1 VLREASHTS
10 VEPDG
15 RDGVAGDAVSRLT
28 GGFSTFRAMA
38 DVVIQEAGGELAPA
52 GAGGPGTDAEST
64 RSDGGFPTRVAAIDI
79 GSNAIRFLATEFPGP
94 ASSQVLHQVR
104 TPVRLGH
111 DVFLTGR
118 LTESGIGAAIEALA
132 DYRRLMEELSITR
145 YRAVATSAVR
155 DSDNAD
161 AFLDRARAEAG
172 IDIEVITGAEEVRLV
187 HQAVRNRITLGEDR
201 WILVDLGGGSVE
213 VSLVDDRDVLW
224 SVSHGMGSVR
234 LLEELQVAGDE
245 PGRFRRRLEEYAAT
259 LRIPTVGRARR
270 AGFIATGG
278 NIETLAKLA
287 GAPPDT
293 NGVCRLGLAQLRST
307 VEQLA
312 RLSYRQRVTELGL
325 REDRAD
331 VILPAAT
338 VYEQLCE
345 QAGFEVIHVPNVGV
359 KDGIVLD
366 LVDDYARHEPHVE
379 RQEQIVFNGAV
390 ALGRRFRFDAPHG
403 RHVVGLALSLFDQL
417 EDLHGLPRDDRR
429 ILVAGAMLH
438 DVGLFINYRKHHKHS
453 MYIISQSDLPGL
465 NPVEIRMAAN
475 VARYHRKGEPAP
487 HHVEYMTLSERERSR
502 VSRLAAIV
510 RIADALD
517 REHLQAVRAV
527 TTRIDD
533 KVVTLELQTSSD
545 GLLEK
550 WAVQR
555 KAALFEKLFDCK
567 VRTLDGRT

>member
-1 VLREASHTS
+1 MSDRAPHLTEAEP
-10 VEPDG
+10 VPDG
-15 RDGVAGDAVSRLT
+15 PVADPRVDDAAARS
-28 GGFSTFRAMA
+28 GGA
-38 DVVIQEAGGELAPA
+38 
-52 GAGGPGTDAEST
+52 
-64 RSDGGFPTRVAAIDI
+64 FPTRVAAIDI
-79 GSNAIRFLATEFPGP
+79 GSNAIRFLATEYSGP
-94 ASSQVLHQVR
+94 SASTILEQVR
-104 TPVRLGH
+104 APVRLGH

-118 LTESGIGAAIEALA
+118 LADGAVQAAIDALHA
-132 DYRRLMEELSITR
+132 CRQRMDELGISR

-155 DSDNAD
+155 DSDNGD
-161 AFLDRARAEAG
+161 EFLDRVREEAG
-172 IDIEVITGAEEVRLV
+172 IEIEVVTGAEEVRLV
-187 HQAVRNRITLGEDR
+187 HQAVRSRIPLGEDR

-278 NIETLAKLA
+278 NIETLAKLG
-287 GAPPDT
+287 GAVPDG
-293 NGVCRLGLAQLRST
+293 NGVCRLPLAQLRSM

-312 RLSYRQRVTELGL
+312 RMSYRQRVTELGL

-338 VYEQLCE
+338 VYERLCT
-345 QAGFEVIHVPNVGV
+345 QSGFDVILVPNVGV
-359 KDGIVLD
+359 KDGIVID

-403 RHVVGLALSLFDQL
+403 RHVAGLALSLFDQL
-417 EDLHGLPRDDRR
+417 RDLHKLARDDRR
-429 ILVAGAMLH
+429 ILIGGALLH
-438 DVGLFINYRKHHKHS
+438 DVGLFINYRRHHKHS

-487 HHVEYMTLSERERSR
+487 HHLEYVSLSERERSR
-502 VSRLAAIV
+502 VSKLAAIV

-527 TTRIDD
+527 AARVQEN
-533 KVVTLELQTSSD
+533 VVTLEMQTSGD

-555 KAALFEKLFDCK
+555 KAALFEKLFGCK
-567 VRTLDGRT
+567 VRIQDGRT